1 MKKIA
6 QLLTKYIVSKGIV
19 AEAEAAVYV
28 YGFQMGLEL
37 TVNLIVSIVIAVIL
51 KMLPEAT
58 IFFVIFMPIRSY
70 AGGFHF
76 DDYLRCFLLSVATY
90 VAVLLLS
97 DYVTISAW
105 LLVLTNVI
113 LLVAIRLLFP
123 VQNVRRVL
131 EQEEIHY
138 FAKKLHW
145 ILGMDLILNCVLW
158 GWHFESLLRV
168 MCLTLTLIVVTMVL
182 GKVKYWWMSRIKKYI
197 K

>member
-37 TVNLIVSIVIAVIL
+37 TVNLIVSIVIAIIL

-58 IFFVIFMPIRSY
+58 IFFVIFIPIRSY

-97 DYVTISAW
+97 GYVAIPAW
-105 LLVLTNVI
+105 ILALVNVI

-123 VQNVRRVL
+123 VQNVRRIL
-131 EQEEIHY
+131 GEEEIHY

-145 ILGMDLILNCVLW
+145 ILGIDMLFNFALW
-158 GWHFESLLRV
+158 GWNFVSLLRV
-168 MCLTLTLIVVTMVL
+168 ICLTLMLIVVTMVL
-182 GKVKYWWMSRIKKYI
+182 GKVKYWWMSRKS
-197 K
+197 